1 MGVWGQEGG
10 GGKRQRQ
17 TEKLTDGCAGTRER
31 ERERERERDSMHE
44 GRNLNK
50 RTPSPVFV
58 SLGVLIFQSVT
69 GMSVLMCELSSP

>member
-1 MGVWGQEGG
+1 MGVQG
-10 GGKRQRQ
+10 
-17 TEKLTDGCAGTRER
+17 
-31 ERERERERDSMHE
+31 RERERERDSMHE